1 MDRLELRRRVDAEL
15 VGQPGPQPRVR
26 PEGVG
31 LGPSQGQGPHQL
43 AAEALRQ
50 RMAGHQLLE
59 LGHQPVGGAGGQVG
73 LDPVLDGLQ
82 AQPVQAGDGRLGE
95 GGGGRIGQG
104 RASPQGQGLAQQ
116 GPRPVRVA
124 AQLLA
129 AGQGQCL
136 EADGVHGLGVHG
148 QPVAARRG
156 LEHPREQTPQ
166 PGDERL
172 QGVGRPRRRVVV
184 PDRVDQLGRGHHP
197 PRVEGQAQQQ
207 PAQPRPGHLDGQAR
221 TGPHLQR
228 AQDGDAQAAGHA
240 PILPPA
246 GSSGRSGRGRRQGV
260 ACSQVKVSLVSHSPS
275 RLT

>member
-1 MDRLELRRRVDAEL
+1 MTGRCRARRPAGPAAARSRPR
-15 VGQPGPQPRVR
+15 GRRPGPR
-26 PEGVG
+26 
-31 LGPSQGQGPHQL
+31 GQGPHQL
-43 AAEALRQ
+43 AAESRRTAGG
-50 RMAGHQLLE
+50 GHQLLE
-59 LGHQPVGGAGGQVG
+59 LGHQPVGCAGGQVG
-73 LDPVLDGLQ
+73 LDPVLDSLQ

-104 RASPQGQGLAQQ
+104 RAPPQGQGLAQQ

-172 QGVGRPRRRVVV
+172 QGVRRPRRRVVV

-197 PRVEGQAQQQ
+197 PGVEGQAQQQ

-221 TGPHLQR
+221 AGPHLQR
-228 AQDGDAQAAGHA
+228 ARTASGRRRAR
-240 PILPPA
+240 PILPPGHRPA
-246 GSSGRSGRGRRQGV
+246 RPGE
-260 ACSQVKVSLVSHSPS
+260 VSLVSQPGS
-275 RLT
+275 RLTW